1 MITVSILSTTEAIK
15 HVLSVMAT
23 TLKDSFEI
31 KFFTSTTEMESF
43 IRENYCEIALIDF
56 TAKDLKGEDFYN
68 SLKSDSFYDFL
79 NVLVVVSDEGE
90 RMALEMEPY
99 PNLLLCIT
107 EKDFLRN
114 CTRTFKILSQNTQF
128 LFNKLLQTKL
138 KINGIGTFVCD
149 NDASDIIIYA
159 ALLVTYLTNTERVDM
174 EGKFLLQTSLMEML
188 LNALEHGNCNIT
200 YNEKTHWLE
209 SGHDILELIAER
221 NLSPEINSK
230 KIIIEYNA
238 YEKQT
243 DFCIKDEGEGF
254 DWRSILEKDIEPN
267 LHGMGI
273 KMTERMVKHLSY
285 NEKGNEVYFSIE
297 NSPMSPKITVKNLKI
312 KTFKKDEQIF
322 VDNEKSKKISFLI
335 NGCINC
341 LLSDKTK
348 IRYCTIKFAI
358 WSRKKPLKIRQCW

>member
-138 KINGIGTFVCD
+138 KINGIGTL
-149 NDASDIIIYA
+149 YA
-159 ALLVTYLTNTERVDM
+159 ITMLQILLFMQL
-174 EGKFLLQTSLMEML
+174 F
-188 LNALEHGNCNIT
+188 
-200 YNEKTHWLE
+200 
-209 SGHDILELIAER
+209 
-221 NLSPEINSK
+221 
-230 KIIIEYNA
+230 
-238 YEKQT
+238 
-243 DFCIKDEGEGF
+243 
-254 DWRSILEKDIEPN
+254 
-267 LHGMGI
+267 
-273 KMTERMVKHLSY
+273 
-285 NEKGNEVYFSIE
+285 
-297 NSPMSPKITVKNLKI
+297 
-312 KTFKKDEQIF
+312 
-322 VDNEKSKKISFLI
+322 
-335 NGCINC
+335 
-341 LLSDKTK
+341 
-348 IRYCTIKFAI
+348 
-358 WSRKKPLKIRQCW
+358 